1 MKVCTTIADTQKAL
15 QGCNQPVGAILTM
28 GALHE
33 GHLTLV
39 RKARQEC
46 STVVV
51 SIYVNP
57 TQFGDQNDLA
67 TYPRNIQND
76 IRMLRDEGVDIVF
89 TPIDS
94 EMYPQEF
101 DTWVEPG
108 NVARRLEGQHRQK
121 HFRGVCTIVLKLFNT
136 FNPDR
141 SYFGQKDAQQIVVI
155 RRMVKDLALGVEIIA
170 VPTVREIDGLAL
182 SSRNLNLSRAERQA
196 APVLYRALCM
206 AKDFAMRGQGNAS
219 HVRKAMRKCI
229 AKETP
234 ANISYVSIADA
245 ETLEEL
251 TVIDRPAVA
260 SLAVTFGTTRLID
273 NILLA
278 KAV

>member
-1 MKVCTTIADTQKAL
+1 MKVCTTIADIQKAL
-15 QGCNQPVGAILTM
+15 RGCNQPVGAILTM

-39 RKARQEC
+39 RQARQEC

-57 TQFGDQNDLA
+57 TQFGDQTDLA
-67 TYPRNIQND
+67 TYPRNIQKD

-108 NVARRLEGQHRQK
+108 KVARRLEGQHRQK

-136 FNPDR
+136 FHPDR
-141 SYFGQKDAQQIVVI
+141 SYFGLKDAQQIVVI

-170 VPTVREIDGLAL
+170 VPTVRENDGLAL
-182 SSRNLNLSRAERQA
+182 SSRNINLSRTERQA

-206 AKDFAMRGQGNAS
+206 AKDFAMQGQGNAS
-219 HVRKAMRKCI
+219 HVRNAMRKCI

-251 TVIDRPAVA
+251 TVIDRSAVA

-273 NILLA
+273 NVLLA
-278 KAV
+278 KVV

>member
-1 MKVCTTIADTQKAL
+1 MKVCTTIADAQKAL
-15 QGCNQPVGAILTM
+15 RGCNQPIGAILTM

-33 GHLTLV
+33 GHLTLI
-39 RKARQEC
+39 RQARQEC

-57 TQFGDQNDLA
+57 TQFGDQIDLV
-67 TYPRNIQND
+67 TYPRNIQKD
-76 IRMLRDEGVDIVF
+76 IRMLEDEGVDIVF

-94 EMYPQEF
+94 EMYSHAF

-108 NVARRLEGQHRQK
+108 KIARRLEGQHRRK

-136 FNPDR
+136 FHPDR
-141 SYFGQKDAQQIVVI
+141 SYFGQKDAQQLVVI
-155 RRMVKDLALGVEIIA
+155 RRMVEDLGLGVEIIA
-170 VPTVREIDGLAL
+170 VPTVREDDGLAL
-182 SSRNLNLSRAERQA
+182 SSRNVNLSKDDRRA

-206 AKDFAMRGQGNAS
+206 AKDFTMQGQGNAS
-219 HVRKAMRKCI
+219 RVRKAIRECI

-234 ANISYVSIADA
+234 ASISYVSIADA

-273 NILLA
+273 NVLLA